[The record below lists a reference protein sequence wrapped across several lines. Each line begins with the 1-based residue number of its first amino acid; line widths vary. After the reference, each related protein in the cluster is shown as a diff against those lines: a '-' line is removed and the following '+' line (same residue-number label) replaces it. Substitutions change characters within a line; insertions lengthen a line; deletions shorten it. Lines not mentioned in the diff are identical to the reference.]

1 MRLILIVCGVVAVLM
16 LAYVVFDQ
24 RVARLYG
31 GNISVTVPAN
41 ESLLAVN
48 WKNDELWITSK
59 LPNGCIISR
68 ENSELGVFEGSVT
81 VCNQP

>member
-1 MRLILIVCGVVAVLM
+1 MI
-16 LAYVVFDQ
+16 FDQ

-31 GNISVTVPAN
+31 GNINVVISKDET
-41 ESLLAVN
+41 LLAVN